1 MIGVSN
7 HHMFTWSHSHMVN
20 RLDLTLIIII
30 IPVEFSLKKM
40 PFSMKIAATFCKNY
54 DNSSDIVNFL

>member
-1 MIGVSN
+1 
-7 HHMFTWSHSHMVN
+7 MVN